1 MTLTDFTPKTD
12 AVFVGI
18 DFGGVPHYRLMLPAR
33 ALKASLF
40 IRTSDLGKMKLVGDT
55 EARVA
60 IYSMPRSSEMLD
72 ECQQILALPDRKLIL
87 DIDDCLRAV
96 VEDGRHPAVKEWA
109 ALLDKHEWLIGRAD
123 AVTVTTDFLADYVR
137 SLGQENVH
145 VIPNAL
151 DLDRWNVKREP
162 RHKKFTV
169 IGWSGSVGHEGA
181 LEAHAP
187 ALLDLLERRDDI
199 AFASVGLPLSR
210 YFPQSVR
217 HRFHDVPFVPLRQH
231 PYVLTQFH
239 INIGPTEDTDF
250 YRAKSDLRWLEACA
264 SDSYFIGGA
273 HTYPNSMLFSQ
284 RQLVLTPEQMVEEI
298 EFAIDNPKWNHDA
311 RKKQLYWLRNNRLIE
326 HTAPL
331 WEAAIQSVSP

>member
-1 MTLTDFTPKTD
+1 MTDFIPKTD

-18 DFGGVPHYRLMLPAR
+18 DFGGVTHYRLMLPAR

-55 EARVA
+55 EAKVA

-169 IGWSGSVGHEGA
+169 IGWSGSAGHEGA

-199 AFASVGLPLSR
+199 AFSSVGLPLSR

-250 YRAKSDLRWLEACA
+250 YRAKSDLRALEAFA
-264 SDSYFIGGA
+264 SDSYFIGGKD
-273 HTYPNSMLFSQ
+273 TYGHLSEHCICGTVRDPDRMA
-284 RQLVLTPEQMVEEI
+284 RAI
-298 EFAIDNPKWNHDA
+298 EYAIDDPKFNHDH
-311 RKKQLYWLRNNRLIE
+311 RKKAMKWLRENRTIE
-326 HTAPL
+326 VTAPL